1 MKNITKKLFTGILA
15 SAMLLTGCGNAGKK
29 PDNAIAKVG
38 KEYISAE
45 QVQEYYTYYKQ
56 QMEMFGQGGGFD
68 ESTEEGKKAVQGIRT
83 EILNSLVMQEKTINL
98 AKKEGIK
105 VSEEEVNTSID
116 NLVEQAGGKE
126 ELDKFLKENNL
137 TEEEFRKEQY
147 DSFEKQNYITKLDEK
162 LKKEHTPSE
171 KDIEKRM
178 EEDKDTLLPVYN
190 ANHILFSIMD
200 ENGQPITDEAKI
212 EEVKKEAQATLDEVN
227 GDKAKFD
234 EAFEKYKAGD
244 QQNGAGTFIK
254 AEELGNF
261 SGADMVPEFTKAVEG
276 MKAGEVSKDLVQT
289 QFGFHIIQ
297 SISKAT
303 DFKDLDENYYND
315 QLKAKYSEMI
325 TEDEISKYKEEQ
337 TNKIDVEFYD
347 KDGKKVDSVEKA
359 IESYDFSKIKGPK
372 GAEESTDNATDATE
386 APKDNTENSQGQ
398 EETQASEETESTEK

>member
-1 MKNITKKLFTGILA
+1 MKNLTKKLFTGILA
-15 SAMLLTGCGNAGKK
+15 SAMLLTGCGNGAKK
-29 PDNAIAKVG
+29 PDNAIAKVD

-83 EILNSLVMQEKTINL
+83 EILNSLIMQEKIINL

-178 EEDKDTLLPVYN
+178 EEDKDSLLPVYN

-200 ENGQPITDEAKI
+200 ENGQPISDEGKI
-212 EEVKKEAQATLDEVN
+212 EEVKKEAQATLEEVKGDE
-227 GDKAKFD
+227 AKFD
-234 EAFEKYKAGD
+234 QAFEKYKAGD
-244 QQNGAGTFIK
+244 QQNGAGTMIK
-254 AEELGNF
+254 SEELGNF

-276 MKAGEVSKDLVQT
+276 MKAGEVSQELVQT
-289 QFGFHIIQ
+289 QFGFHIIK

-315 QLKAKYSEMI
+315 QLKAKYSEML
-325 TEDEISKYKEEQ
+325 TEDEISKYKDEQ
-337 TNKIDVEFYD
+337 TKKINVEFFD

-372 GAEESTDNATDATE
+372 GAEESTE
-386 APKDNTENSQGQ
+386 APKEEPNNTN
-398 EETQASEETESTEK
+398 ASEETKASE